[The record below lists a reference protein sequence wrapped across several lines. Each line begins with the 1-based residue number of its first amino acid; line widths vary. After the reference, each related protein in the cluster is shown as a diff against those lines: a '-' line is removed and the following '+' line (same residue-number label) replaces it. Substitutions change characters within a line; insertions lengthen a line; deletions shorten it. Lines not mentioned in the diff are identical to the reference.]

1 MLLPCCCRAAAVP
14 PPCLP
19 PTPLPCLPPVP
30 QPALFLPH
38 SGIRSLE
45 LMRAGGTSS
54 TFDLVVHCRSGA
66 VHEFGMISRSEVAGI
81 EGGVLEW

>member
-1 MLLPCCCRAAAVP
+1 
-14 PPCLP
+14 
-19 PTPLPCLPPVP
+19 VP